1 MEIWKDIEDYEGLY
15 QVSNLGR
22 VKRLSKPKKNYNIN
36 SKSFEII
43 MIPEKI
49 VKPQLDKN
57 RYYRIG
63 LTKDYKRSF
72 YFVHRLVAQAFISNS
87 DNLSYINHKDEDKT
101 NNYVDNLEWC
111 TMKYNCNYGT
121 RNERVAKCNHKKVR
135 CIETGTIYNSL
146 TEACK
151 ITGISI
157 R

>member
-1 MEIWKDIEDYEGLY
+1 MNGYEGLY

-22 VKRLSKPKKNYNIN
+22 VKRLSKPKKNYDIN
-36 SKSFEII
+36 NKEFKTI

-57 RYYRIG
+57 GYYRIG
-63 LTKDYKRSF
+63 LTENYKRSF
-72 YFVHRLVAQAFISNS
+72 CFVHRLVAQAFILNP
-87 DNLSYINHKDEDKT
+87 DNLPHINHKDEDKS
-101 NNYVDNLEWC
+101 NNNANNLEWC

-121 RNERVAKCNHKKVR
+121 RNERVAKGNHKKVK
-135 CIETGTIYNSL
+135 CIETGIVYNSL

-151 ITGISI
+151 VTGISI